1 MDVEFL
7 LLIIII
13 IPFII
18 ELISIILQ
26 GRSCKFPH
34 LEGSLRVDALRVGIA
49 SSVVREALVDVPTF
63 DAVPH
68 ETLVA
73 GALVRALSVLAFC
86 ELAARVDVQ
95 KTLVVIGASR
105 PLVRFHRVPFLAPAI
120 VRTDRVVTLAVAA
133 YIQLRVALVDV

>member
-1 MDVEFL
+1 M
-7 LLIIII
+7 
-13 IPFII
+13 
-18 ELISIILQ
+18 
-26 GRSCKFPH
+26 
-34 LEGSLRVDALRVGIA
+34 
-49 SSVVREALVDVPTF
+49 
-63 DAVPH
+63 
-68 ETLVA
+68 A

-133 YIQLRVALVDV
+133 YIQLRVALVDVCDK